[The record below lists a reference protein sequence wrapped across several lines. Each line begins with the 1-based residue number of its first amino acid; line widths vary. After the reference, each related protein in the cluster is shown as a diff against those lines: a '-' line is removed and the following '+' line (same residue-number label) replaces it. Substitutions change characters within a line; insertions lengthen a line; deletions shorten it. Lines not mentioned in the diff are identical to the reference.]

1 MYSDSILEVGKMLNL
16 RYRIE
21 KLIEEQEDTVT
32 YLAYDTKKEIK
43 VIVKEF
49 SPMDWGSERRL
60 FEAGKRDFMKMAGNI
75 AVNSGKRG
83 MVSVIDWFLENGTA
97 YAVEDYIEG
106 TPLMNYVVLKRN
118 SGGLTME
125 NIKFFMDDI
134 FKAIKAVHRTGICHG
149 NISPDNILI
158 QENGEAK
165 LIGFSFISPELKKQT
180 YEYLNYEAGKFPVR
194 NPGYAAPEQYYLED
208 EWGYCCDVYGISA
221 VLYYCITGAVPPDAL
236 SRINGSK
243 AVKRPSKI
251 NKALSGHD
259 EKVILKGMETD
270 RKYRYPDLDIM
281 YNELYCVTNEQ
292 EEKEEL
298 RDLERKLH
306 AEQEREIFGEED
318 WLQDETIENIERNL
332 NYGID
337 REVRQVR
344 REKRQEELER
354 KLTKLNVSEPYIVNE
369 KSKKNPVR
377 KEAGKKRRVVLLI
390 ILAITLC
397 AAAILSLIMI
407 INSSFFD
414 DKPIDDRTQEETES
428 PSPTPGLTSEIYELR
443 AKNVYKVY
451 RDEVSDYALLVLS
464 FTNNSDEAVCLKDI
478 YEVVIQENGTDL
490 KMVDKFS
497 TDKFRSGNEKNTVEP
512 GETIQVNLMY
522 YLLDKEINK
531 ISVIFNSLTGSG
543 VRVERRMKL
552 SRKYYGMAVKI
563 DSGSSGNKEETQSPT
578 QEPESEDGKVV
589 FSNVSAS
596 SSLASAVSSSG
607 KQYTYTPDN
616 LIDGDLTTCWS
627 EGQWGDGVGEYVR
640 FSSDKPQEV
649 RGMNFYNG
657 SEETEYWF
665 NMNSRVTEIS
675 IEFSDGTKIYR
686 TISPDID
693 KQPVTIDFGRTI
705 TTTSVKLTI
714 VKAMVPENGYP
725 DTSISE
731 IEFY

>member
-1 MYSDSILEVGKMLNL
+1 MNSDSILKAGSMLNL

-32 YLAYDTKKEIK
+32 YLAFDTKKEIK

-60 FEAGKRDFMKMAGNI
+60 FEAGKRDFMKMAGKI
-75 AVNSGKRG
+75 AINSGKRG
-83 MVSVIDWFLENGTA
+83 MISVTDWFLENGTA
-97 YAVEDYIEG
+97 YAIEDYIKG
-106 TPLMNYVVLKRN
+106 SSLMNYVALKRN
-118 SGGLTME
+118 SGGLTMD
-125 NIKFFMDDI
+125 NIRFFMDDI

-180 YEYLNYEAGKFPVR
+180 YEYLDYKAGKFPVR

-221 VLYYCITGAVPPDAL
+221 VLYYCITGKVPPEAL
-236 SRINGSK
+236 SRINGTSL
-243 AVKRPSKI
+243 KRPSKCSRNI
-251 NKALSGHD
+251 SAHD
-259 EKVILKGMETD
+259 EKIILKGMETD

-281 YNELYCVTNEQ
+281 YNEFYKVANEPEDDEQ
-292 EEKEEL
+292 L
-298 RDLERKLH
+298 HDLERKLH
-306 AEQEREIFGEED
+306 AEQDREIFYDENFE
-318 WLQDETIENIERNL
+318 QDENIEKIEKNL

-337 REVRQVR
+337 WELSRVKK
-344 REKRQEELER
+344 EKRQEELKKKKMDAEAGSNSVSKGRLKER
-354 KLTKLNVSEPYIVNE
+354 SEGNE
-369 KSKKNPVR
+369 K
-377 KEAGKKRRVVLLI
+377 GKKGRTVLLI
-390 ILAITLC
+390 ILALILS
-397 AAAILSLIMI
+397 AAAVLSLIMI

-414 DKPIDDRTQEETES
+414 DEPVELNQPEETPS
-428 PSPTPGLTSEIYELR
+428 PSPTPGLTSEMYEIR
-443 AKNVYKVY
+443 AKNVYKIY
-451 RDEVSDYALLVLS
+451 RDEVTDYALLVLS

-478 YEVVIQENGTDL
+478 YDVIMQENGTDL
-490 KMVDKFS
+490 KRVE
-497 TDKFRSGNEKNTVEP
+497 KFRTEKFKSGKEKNKVEP
-512 GETIQVNLMY
+512 NETIQVNIMY

-552 SRKYYGMAVKI
+552 SRKYYSMVVGLAEN
-563 DSGSSGNKEETQSPT
+563 SGGDEGKTQEPT
-578 QEPESEDGKVV
+578 QEPEDEEEGVL
-589 FSNVSAS
+589 FPNVSAS
-596 SSLASAVSSSG
+596 SSLGSDVSSNG
-607 KQYTYTPDN
+607 RLYTYTPDN

-627 EGQWGDGVGEYVR
+627 EGQSGDGVGSYVQL
-640 FSSDKPQEV
+640 SSDKPKEV

-657 SEETEYWF
+657 NEETAYWF
-665 NMNSRVTEIS
+665 EVNSRVSEIS

-686 TISPDID
+686 TISTDID
-693 KQPVTIDFGRTI
+693 KQPVNIDFGRTI
-705 TTTSVKLTI
+705 TTTFVKITV
-714 VKAMVPENGYP
+714 VKAFVPENGYP